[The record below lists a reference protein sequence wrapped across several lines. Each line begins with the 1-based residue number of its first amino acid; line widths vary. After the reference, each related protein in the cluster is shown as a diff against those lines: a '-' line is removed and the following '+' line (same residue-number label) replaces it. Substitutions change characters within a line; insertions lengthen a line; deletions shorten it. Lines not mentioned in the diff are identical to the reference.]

1 MKLKVK
7 LFANFREAAG
17 NKELN
22 VSLKGDQVTDVI
34 SPLVREYPR
43 LEPLMFNGHEIKPY
57 VNILLNG
64 KSVRDNGGLE
74 ASVKEGDEV
83 AIFPPVSG
91 G

>member
-7 LFANFREAAG
+7 LFANFREVTR
-17 NKELN
+17 NKEVEVDVKGSTVKDV
-22 VSLKGDQVTDVI
+22 VSALITA
-34 SPLVREYPR
+34 YPK
-43 LEPLMFNGHEIKPY
+43 LEPLMLADREIKPY

-64 KSVRDNGGLE
+64 QSVKGSGGL
-74 ASVKEGDEV
+74 ASKVKEGDDL